1 MLQRIHHP
9 EEEEEQEEEEARI
22 PTMGMG
28 SRRFGGMP
36 QGGKDP
42 KEAVAETRQQGGE
55 GEVTSSSLSVSAVQ
69 ATIGGSSFAVLAA
82 RALPVK
88 EAFEAQSADL

>member
-28 SRRFGGMP
+28 RRRFGGMP

-55 GEVTSSSLSVSAVQ
+55 GEVTSSSVSVLCRPPLAVPLLL
-69 ATIGGSSFAVLAA
+69 FW
-82 RALPVK
+82 LP
-88 EAFEAQSADL
+88 EPFL